1 MYLEQLFNEMYD
13 VIKKYNVQE
22 KMHNLN
28 QINQSILYNT
38 KEAKQDLSAS
48 CVSKAAD

>member
-1 MYLEQLFNEMYD
+1 MYD

-28 QINQSILYNT
+28 QINQSMLYNA

-48 CVSKAAD
+48 YISKGGD